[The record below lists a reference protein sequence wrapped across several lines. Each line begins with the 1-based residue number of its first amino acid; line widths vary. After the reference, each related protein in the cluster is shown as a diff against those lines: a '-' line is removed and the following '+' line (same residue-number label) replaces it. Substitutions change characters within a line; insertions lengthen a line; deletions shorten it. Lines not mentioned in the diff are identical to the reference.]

1 MTNKEFRE
9 YILSFG
15 PRSLHLLRWIL
26 LNKVYNQYFVIDPL
40 EYMKYAKIRK
50 IETFEKAMRELRGS
64 GVVRYTEKGILV
76 APFIYRYS
84 HLIGKQD

>member
-1 MTNKEFRE
+1 MTHKEFRE
-9 YILSFG
+9 YLTSFN

-26 LNKVYNQYFVIDPL
+26 LNKDYNQYFIINQE
-40 EYMKYAKIRK
+40 EYLKYAKIRK

-64 GVVRYTEKGILV
+64 GVVRDTEKGILV
-76 APFIYRYS
+76 APFIYKYS